1 MNLASYC
8 SWELTKTACA
18 AICRLRRVA
27 AGLLHRLALP
37 DPSIDR
43 RSCMQL
49 DVRKALFLTLNKAL
63 EQDMIEDDKDFFK
76 EGLREVE
83 GH

>member
-1 MNLASYC
+1 
-8 SWELTKTACA
+8 
-18 AICRLRRVA
+18 
-27 AGLLHRLALP
+27 
-37 DPSIDR
+37 
-43 RSCMQL
+43 MQL